1 MIKIANDALRLWI
14 EEESHLLEQN
24 FEVFRSLVGQ
34 TRDFLQR
41 RDYNTAAVYAQIAAL
56 YANGK
61 HCGLFSS
68 PELEHILLTIGQK
81 AIRNKLDINK
91 STSSPAT
98 PKKVLH
104 VATSVMPIGGHS
116 RMLWRWIQQDTE
128 RSHSLVLT
136 QQGLNKVPQILRDA
150 VNNSHGKIY
159 ILNERIGSVLSWAKH
174 LREIA
179 ATADLVVLH
188 IHNYDVIPIIAFAN
202 KEQSP
207 PIIFLDHADHLFWL
221 GTGVSDVVVN
231 LRMSGMHLAQK
242 RRGIA
247 SERNVLLPII
257 LEPTHRMLSRT
268 AAKQQLGLNESS
280 IVLLSIAR
288 AVKYKTIDG
297 ITYVDAHIPLLK
309 QYENAILIVVGPGNR
324 EDWSDAIQRTQGR
337 IKVYEE
343 REDTAVFYQA
353 ADIYVDS
360 FPFVSNTSLLE
371 AGSYGLPLVTRHPYS
386 DASEILG
393 ADMPGLTGNL
403 IRVADIDE
411 YTTVLS
417 HLVEDK
423 EFRLSL
429 GEETRKKIAV
439 THWGDN
445 WQRQLN
451 DVYVHAMTLP
461 SLTGNSVPKDQIF
474 LGEPD
479 VFLPHIYGWNID
491 FDWLIQF
498 NLQLMPL
505 NQRLRHWLKFV
516 KKHGVRNR
524 LSLLLPEWFK
534 LNYYSRFRSLLPF

>member
-1 MIKIANDALRLWI
+1 MIKIANDALRLLI
-14 EEESHLLEQN
+14 EKESHLLEQN

-81 AIRNKLDINK
+81 AIRNKRDINK

-104 VATSVMPIGGHS
+104 VATSVMSIGGHS

-159 ILNERIGSVLSWAKH
+159 ILNERIGSVLSWAKQ

-221 GTGVSDVVVN
+221 GTGISDVVVN
-231 LRMSGMHLAQK
+231 LRMSGMNLAQK

-257 LEPTHRMLSRT
+257 LEPTHRMLSHT

-461 SLTGNSVPKDQIF
+461 SLTVNSVPKDQIF

-505 NQRLRHWLKFV
+505 NQRLPHWLKFV

-534 LNYYSRFRSLLPF
+534 LNYYSRFRSLFPF

>member
-1 MIKIANDALRLWI
+1 MIKIANDALRLLI
-14 EEESHLLEQN
+14 EKESHLLEQN

-81 AIRNKLDINK
+81 AIRNKRDINK

-104 VATSVMPIGGHS
+104 VATSVMSIGGHS

-159 ILNERIGSVLSWAKH
+159 ILNERIGSVLSWAKQ

-231 LRMSGMHLAQK
+231 LRMSGMNLAQK

-257 LEPTHRMLSRT
+257 LEPTHRMLSHT

-297 ITYVDAHIPLLK
+297 ITYIDAHIPLLK

-461 SLTGNSVPKDQIF
+461 SLTVNSVPKDQIF

-534 LNYYSRFRSLLPF
+534 LNYYSRFRSLFPF

>member
-1 MIKIANDALRLWI
+1 M
-14 EEESHLLEQN
+14 EQN